1 MLQWLRSS
9 SVRKYFWGFMCL
21 YMLNLSVDAPD
32 PIQNNYPQ
40 DLAFN
45 DQESII
51 ELVVEKVLGFE
62 TAIVEFDDNDTSH
75 EQRQKK
81 NLALD
86 LYVLHDFLS
95 KIEHNFGLKNKQISI
110 PLSEDFKIRYS
121 EVYSPPPE
129 V

>member
-110 PLSEDFKIRYS
+110 PLSEDFKVRYS

>member
-1 MLQWLRSS
+1 MMQWLRSNRI
-9 SVRKYFWGFMCL
+9 RKYFWGFMCF

-32 PIQNNYPQ
+32 PIQHNSTQ
-40 DLAFN
+40 DLSFN

-51 ELVVEKVLGFE
+51 ELLVEKVLGFE
-62 TAIVEFDDNDTSH
+62 SAIVEFDDNDTSH

-81 NLALD
+81 NLSLD
-86 LYVLHDFLS
+86 FFVLDNLFS
-95 KIEHNFGLKNKQISI
+95 KIEHNFALKSNQHALAIA
-110 PLSEDFKIRYS
+110 EDFKIRYS